1 MGKLNEE
8 GIGKLILSSL
18 FPLWLIPHPS
28 TSPKENLRNKIHRL
42 IEQLSEHELEKTREI
57 VHTLRCDFQ
66 MIKAMQEVK
75 DSQQPWD
82 FLNDEEAV
90 EYLEE

>member
-1 MGKLNEE
+1 M
-8 GIGKLILSSL
+8 
-18 FPLWLIPHPS
+18 
-28 TSPKENLRNKIHRL
+28 ENLRDKIHRL
-42 IEQLSEHELEKTREI
+42 IEQLSEDELEKTWET

-82 FLNDEEAV
+82 FLNDEEAIK
-90 EYLEE
+90 YLEE